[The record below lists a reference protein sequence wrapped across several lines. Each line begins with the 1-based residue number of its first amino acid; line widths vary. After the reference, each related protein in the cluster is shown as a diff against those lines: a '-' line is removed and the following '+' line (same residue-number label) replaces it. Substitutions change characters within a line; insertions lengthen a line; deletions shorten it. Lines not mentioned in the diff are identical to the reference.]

1 MHPQRSE
8 QRRHAASEAAAVT
21 MMVVVVVMLLLLM
34 MMTTTATMAHGNGF
48 QRQAGYFAV
57 KFYVIGD
64 SGPCQ
69 YLAKARGT

>member
-1 MHPQRSE
+1 M
-8 QRRHAASEAAAVT
+8 T
-21 MMVVVVVMLLLLM
+21 MMVVVVMLLLLMMM

-48 QRQAGYFAV
+48 QRSQAGYFAV

>member
-1 MHPQRSE
+1 
-8 QRRHAASEAAAVT
+8 
-21 MMVVVVVMLLLLM
+21 MVVVVVMMLLLLM
-34 MMTTTATMAHGNGF
+34 MMMMMMTTTTATMAHGNGF
-48 QRQAGYFAV
+48 QRSQAGYFAV

>member
-1 MHPQRSE
+1 
-8 QRRHAASEAAAVT
+8 
-21 MMVVVVVMLLLLM
+21 MMVVVVMLLLLMMM

-48 QRQAGYFAV
+48 QRSQAGYFAV

>member
-1 MHPQRSE
+1 
-8 QRRHAASEAAAVT
+8 
-21 MMVVVVVMLLLLM
+21 MVVGVVMMLLLLM
-34 MMTTTATMAHGNGF
+34 MMMMMMTTTTATMAHGNGF
-48 QRQAGYFAV
+48 QRSQAGYFAV

>member
-1 MHPQRSE
+1 M
-8 QRRHAASEAAAVT
+8 T
-21 MMVVVVVMLLLLM
+21 MVVVVVMMLLLLM
-34 MMTTTATMAHGNGF
+34 MMMMTTTTATMAHGNGF
-48 QRQAGYFAV
+48 QRSQAGYFAV